1 MRDKQLPSI
10 KNKHDIKTVQI
21 IAKLG
26 YPTIQPIL
34 PYLLSWIQ
42 DLNWPVAEPLQRLFL
57 SIGEPIYPFIK
68 NIFRTDDDDW
78 KFSCLIML
86 RNLSNEQL
94 LNFKD
99 ELNLLATEPT
109 PGEIA
114 SGTDTEANELLKRIL

>member
-1 MRDKQLPSI
+1 MKINYERMLKYTYTRVFPLKFIFSI
-10 KNKHDIKTVQI
+10 EYFNK
-21 IAKLG
+21 G
-26 YPTIQPIL
+26 
-34 PYLLSWIQ
+34 
-42 DLNWPVAEPLQRLFL
+42 F
-57 SIGEPIYPFIK
+57 K

-114 SGTDTEANELLKRIL
+114 SGTDTEANELLKRII